1 MIGYLI
7 TAFYPLFGPFIMQK
21 LPVSRAVSGYTLVRP
36 AYHYPVTFVRW
47 VLELLRHA
55 CAVYKLLDEH
65 N

>member
-1 MIGYLI
+1 M
-7 TAFYPLFGPFIMQK
+7 TRQPFIMQK
-21 LPVSRAVSGYTLVRP
+21 LPVSRAVSGYPLVRP
-36 AYHYPVTFVRW
+36 AYHSPVTFVRW